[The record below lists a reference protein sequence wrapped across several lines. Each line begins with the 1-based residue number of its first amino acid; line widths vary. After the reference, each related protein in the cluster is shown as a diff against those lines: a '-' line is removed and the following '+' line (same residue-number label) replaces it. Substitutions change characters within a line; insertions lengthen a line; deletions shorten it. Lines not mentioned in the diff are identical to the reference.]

1 MSGKIT
7 GEIILYQPD
16 DTIRLEVMIE
26 NETVWLTQAQIA
38 QLFGTEIPAISK
50 HINNIYK
57 VGELDK
63 VSTVSIL
70 EIVRQ
75 EGERFVQRKVA
86 HYNLDMILSVGYRV
100 NSINATLFRRWAT
113 RVLKEYL
120 LRGVAINQRFEQI
133 EQRVAESEKKINFLV
148 KASFV
153 HDESRLRNEI
163 RELKQYIEAIL
174 ADFNDVNEDTRM
186 QLELICKELAELQ
199 TKNNWIGLN

>member
-163 RELKQYIEAIL
+163 RELKQYIETIL